1 MQFRQGML
9 GVAVLAVAIAGA
21 LIGSWVM
28 SMDVEEREVIKYAP
42 LTDITGLFD
51 TEMAPQFTDYSPSTN
66 YTGYWTTASVEGEIR
81 YFDGVDFTQASR
93 ANNYR
98 VNLPPVVSTQGTV
111 NLPADSP
118 SDQISQLW
126 VWSYRNGS
134 TGYTFSDSIESI
146 QMSDVIELVTEQTS
160 GTFRIAS
167 HDNADVV
174 LQQTTPDLEA
184 DWLIIANKADFRSN
198 DRYDVMTMD
207 YREHAVGPAT
217 SQHMLALSCIV
228 DLDKRIATLFYDNNY
243 QTRIADV
250 SLDQCVVIY
259 GGDDGATAD
268 VILGD
273 SGAYK
278 FELFP
283 PQTYMD
289 PTKGVEME

>member
-9 GVAVLAVAIAGA
+9 GVAVVAVALAGA

-28 SMDVEEREVIKYAP
+28 SMDVEEREVINYSP

-66 YTGYWTTASVEGEIR
+66 YTGYWTTASVEGETR

-98 VNLPPVVSTQGTV
+98 VNLPPVESTQGTV
-111 NLPADSP
+111 NLPDDSP
-118 SDQISQLW
+118 SDQINQLW
-126 VWSYRNGS
+126 VYSYRNGS
-134 TGYTFSDSIESI
+134 TGYTFSDSVESI
-146 QMSDVIELVTEQTS
+146 QMSDVISIVTEQTS

-184 DWLIIANKADFRSN
+184 DWIIIANKADFTSN
-198 DRYDVMTMD
+198 DRYNVMTMKYRDHVD
-207 YREHAVGPAT
+207 YPT
-217 SQHMLALSCIV
+217 SGHMLSLSCIV
-228 DLDKRIATLFYDNNY
+228 NLDKKIVTMYYDNAF
-243 QTRIADV
+243 QTPIGDI

-268 VILGD
+268 VILGN

>member
-9 GVAVLAVAIAGA
+9 GVAVVAVALAGA

-28 SMDVEEREVIKYAP
+28 SMDVEEREVINYSP

-66 YTGYWTTASVEGEIR
+66 YTGYWTTASVDGETR
-81 YFDGVDFTQASR
+81 YFDGVDFTQAGR

-98 VNLPPVVSTQGTV
+98 VNLPPTESHQGTV
-111 NLPADSP
+111 NLPDDSP
-118 SDQISQLW
+118 SDQINQLW
-126 VWSYRNGS
+126 VYSYRNGS
-134 TGYTFSDSIESI
+134 NGSTFSDSIESI
-146 QMSDVIELVTEQTS
+146 QMSDVISIVTEQTS

-174 LQQTTPDLEA
+174 LQQTTADLEA
-184 DWLIIANKADFRSN
+184 DWIIIANKADFTSN
-198 DRYDVMTMD
+198 DRYNVQTME
-207 YREHAVGPAT
+207 YKEHALGVNNN
-217 SQHMLALSCIV
+217 HMLALSCIV
-228 DLDKRIATLFYDNNY
+228 DLDRKIATLFYDNNY
-243 QTRIADV
+243 QTRIADI

-259 GGDDGATAD
+259 GGDDGPTAD
-268 VILGD
+268 VVLD
-273 SGAYK
+273 NSGAYK